1 MITKARIQME
11 TSNIIDNLLDK
22 NYSEAEKNLKTI
34 LYNKMADAIQ
44 SKYPSSQEE
53 PQPEED

>member
-1 MITKARIQME
+1 ME